1 MIQDYWSQLQQKLH
15 NLRSRSSV
23 ATGRRPGKPTDP
35 DTGLDKR
42 LVEGLDK
49 GLDINTKIADSDDSR
64 RDRLDRSTDAN
75 AETHRGWYGYMQ
87 YINASIGCLFIVIA
101 LLYAL
106 HPNPLAWAPYSAAA
120 VLSLITLKSEI
131 SIAFS
136 RVLAISTTALMFF
149 FFAGFFLLVP
159 KLAADWYAHQAGWEA
174 VFRIFGAF
182 AMIPI
187 LSDYSCRLKAE
198 CAEAR
203 LHARRAFFSAPD
215 HVRPNN

>member
-1 MIQDYWSQLQQKLH
+1 MS
-15 NLRSRSSV
+15 
-23 ATGRRPGKPTDP
+23 
-35 DTGLDKR
+35 
-42 LVEGLDK
+42 
-49 GLDINTKIADSDDSR
+49 TKIAERDGSR
-64 RDRLDRSTDAN
+64 RDRFHRNTDTN
-75 AETHRGWYGYMQ
+75 AQTDRGWYGYMQ
-87 YINASIGCLFIVIA
+87 YINALIGCLFVVIA
-101 LLYAL
+101 LVYAL

-120 VLSLITLKSEI
+120 VLSLITLKPEI

-159 KLAADWYAHQAGWEA
+159 KLAADWYTNQTGWEA